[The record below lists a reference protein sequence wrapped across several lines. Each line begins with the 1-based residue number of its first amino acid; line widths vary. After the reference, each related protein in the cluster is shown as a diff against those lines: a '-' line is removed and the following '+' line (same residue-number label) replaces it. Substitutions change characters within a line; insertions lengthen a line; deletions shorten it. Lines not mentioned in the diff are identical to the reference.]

1 MTWAHKVNY
10 SSQEALDAA
19 RAATQN
25 KYKRMFSKQI
35 EEAARRGETPVE
47 AMDFALWHSRVGTRD
62 DHGEYKWA
70 FEPLG
75 TNIAPW
81 RKWGGGNKKSSG
93 TNATRMASIGKI
105 KAALGDTSPTVNRSF
120 APDANVNNYVNRN
133 FADMLGLTPVT
144 NFLSSRLNATPGIE
158 GKFMSS
164 NPSYT
169 GVGSNPNYG
178 VPSLGSFDNV
188 SSFSNFTGGL
198 PSFDQ
203 SSVEHF
209 SLSDPSSVS
218 SSFRAAGDVFGK
230 SGGGSG
236 VPFADEI
243 PIPSALPVDNSPS
256 SFSPSNYLVLGSP
269 YSRITYY

>member
-1 MTWAHKVNY
+1 MIWAHKVNY

-19 RAATQN
+19 REATQN

-35 EEAARRGETPVE
+35 EEAARHGETPVE
-47 AMDFALWHSRVGTRD
+47 AMDFALWHSRVATPD
-62 DHGEYKWA
+62 DNAEYRWA

-144 NFLSSRLNATPGIE
+144 NFLSSRLNATQ
-158 GKFMSS
+158 GKFMPS
-164 NPSYT
+164 NPSYR
-169 GVGSNPNYG
+169 GVGSNPSYG

-243 PIPSALPVDNSPS
+243 PIPLALPVDNYSS
-256 SFSPSNYLVLGSP
+256 SFSPSNYLVLGRP
-269 YSRITYY
+269 YSRISYNYY